1 MTNSGF
7 DINSKWGLRSIGC
20 VFFCLGG
27 LVAAAG
33 IYVARWEYSMHN
45 DDWICTTGIVQNSR
59 RVSGGISGQM
69 KTGGYTVEC
78 DYSYLLDNTEY
89 FSDRVSVGLTGTEEY
104 ARLWKR
110 ICCAKNKQ
118 INVWVRTRKDEDGS
132 NVSVLINPKERTYW
146 GSVLLLSISIALLVG
161 GGCWWWVSDK

>member
-27 LVAAAG
+27 IATIVS
-33 IYVARWEYSMHN
+33 IYAARWDYSLHN
-45 DDWICTTGIVQNSR
+45 DDWIYTTGIVQNAKRESFAPPPA
-59 RVSGGISGQM
+59 GWA
-69 KTGGYTVEC
+69 VEC
-78 DYSYLLDNTEY
+78 DYSYVLDNTEY

>member
-7 DINSKWGLRSIGC
+7 DINSKWGLRTIGC

-27 LVAAAG
+27 IVTVVG
-33 IYVARWEYSMHN
+33 INAARWDYSLHN
-45 DDWICTTGIVQNSR
+45 DDWICTTGIVQHAKRDSSANT
-59 RVSGGISGQM
+59 Q
-69 KTGGYTVEC
+69 GGYIVEC
-78 DYSYLLDNTEY
+78 DYSYMLDKAEY
-89 FSDRVSVGLTGTEEY
+89 FSSRVSVGVTGTEEY

-146 GSVLLLSISIALLVG
+146 GSALVLLISMGLIIG
-161 GGCWWWVSDK
+161 GCCWWWVSDK

>member
-1 MTNSGF
+1 MGF
-7 DINSKWGLRSIGC
+7 DLNSKWGLRSIGC

-27 LVAAAG
+27 IVTVVG
-33 IYVARWEYSMHN
+33 INAARWDYSLHN
-45 DDWICTTGIVQNSR
+45 DDWICTTGIVQHAKRDSF
-59 RVSGGISGQM
+59 VGGQ
-69 KTGGYTVEC
+69 GGYMDTVEC
-78 DYSYLLDNTEY
+78 DYSYVLDNTEY

-118 INVWVRTRKDEDGS
+118 INVWVRTRKNEDGS

-146 GSVLLLSISIALLVG
+146 GSALVLLISMGLMIG
-161 GGCWWWVSDK
+161 GCCWWWVSDKE